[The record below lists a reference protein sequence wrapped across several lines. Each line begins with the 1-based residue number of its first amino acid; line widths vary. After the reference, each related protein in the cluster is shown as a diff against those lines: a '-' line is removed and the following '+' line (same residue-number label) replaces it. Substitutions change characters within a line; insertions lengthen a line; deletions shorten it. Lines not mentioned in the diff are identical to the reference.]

1 MKIKDGFLLRQF
13 GEESIV
19 VAVGE
24 GSEDFN
30 KLITLNSVG
39 AFIFEKLSGDITREE
54 LAQSLVDRYE
64 VDRGTAE
71 RDTDLFI
78 EKLKEAG
85 LLDA

>member
-1 MKIKDGFLLRQF
+1 MKVKEGFLLRSF
-13 GEESIV
+13 AEEHIV

-30 KLITLNSVG
+30 KLITLNDVG
-39 AFIFEKLSGDITREE
+39 AFIFKALSEDISRDE
-54 LAQSLVDRYE
+54 LIGKVVDNYE
-64 VDRGTAE
+64 IDRATAE
-71 RDTDLFI
+71 RDTDIFL

>member
-1 MKIKDGFLLRQF
+1 MKIKEGFLLRSF
-13 GEESIV
+13 AEEHIV

-30 KLITLNSVG
+30 KLITLNDVG
-39 AFIFEKLSGDITREE
+39 AFIFKKLSDDLTRDE
-54 LAQSLVDRYE
+54 LVAKVVDNYE
-64 VDRGTAE
+64 IDRKTAE
-71 RDTDLFI
+71 RDTDIFI